1 MMDEPDHRQANIQRE
16 TIACSLQ
23 DEWPV
28 CNGRPIFRHRSHQSS
43 RTGFSFG
50 GCQSCYSPFFVLLF
64 FFTSARLSVRT
75 RRTRKVGEIF

>member
-64 FFTSARLSVRT
+64 FFYKRSA
-75 RRTRKVGEIF
+75 